1 MSYTIIY
8 GKQLLKTSHFCHE
21 EAYAL
26 KFPSAKQA
34 QQYIDKLGCRF
45 KDVSYAVVQSEEA

>member
-21 EAYAL
+21 DAHAL
-26 KFPSAKQA
+26 KFSSAKHA
-34 QQYIDKLGCRF
+34 QKYIDTLGCRF
-45 KDVSYAVVQSEEA
+45 KDVSYAVVQSEEV